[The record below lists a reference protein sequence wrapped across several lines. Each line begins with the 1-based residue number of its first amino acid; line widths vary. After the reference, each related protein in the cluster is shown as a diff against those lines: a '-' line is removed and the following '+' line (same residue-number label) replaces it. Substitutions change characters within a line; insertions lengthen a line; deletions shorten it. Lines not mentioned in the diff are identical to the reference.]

1 MDLLGPPAQDP
12 EDRGVGLLEPY
23 EEAAASA
30 AKQREDGSAH
40 AVANPLG
47 QLATIPFPESDAVC
61 DQLENGLSPA
71 RAGRPPP
78 DTPEGKPRS
87 LTSENLSRTFSNNQ
101 FGVVPEHAE
110 RFPVEEGNDHIV
122 LAFFRCGQWW
132 ETAEAAAKPPVSP
145 PRPATED
152 DWRSYWDWIESAKE
166 QGGMPSVLEERDR
179 RGSFVITAGTND
191 KIIRLPKLQLS
202 GEIQCAWA
210 QFQFFAIEKGC
221 RMSVTPVTGTESN
234 LIALWRKDKPFWQ
247 KWGHINILAVPIAN
261 NLDENKVT
269 AAGADFQMAVS
280 TVKVEWHELVTAFA
294 IGLVVLLMQTLAS
307 YLVYVN
313 SQSVDL
319 NDVAKSI
326 EGGFISF
333 VDHRKCATAFVCAE
347 EFKAHQQSYDLEI
360 HDLFHGSDGPGLCL
374 TVAGYRNAVI
384 NIVIGT
390 FIIQILVIRDA
401 HMFWTLAPFNLA
413 THVHLD
419 WARWIGFAILLLV
432 MQLNYGYIV
441 IACFYGILGA
451 AEDFASLLGACTTA
465 FVPAPGKS
473 PHPSLYP
480 LCFFVCLSLGFFV
493 SVSLSLCPSL
503 SLSLSL
509 SLVYTTISRSR
520 YCWRSMTWCTSS
532 QLRDSFGRS
541 TQPALAPPR
550 STPLVFI
557 DAICSFDGAIAVSSG
572 RPAGT
577 YWSKLATVRGSA
589 WLSHPR
595 RSYCAQWCLVHGC
608 RCSCTRF
615 GTRTASFT
623 ILVARTSSSRNECL
637 F

>member
-1 MDLLGPPAQDP
+1 MDLPPPLAGSGSGRP
-12 EDRGVGLLEPY
+12 RRRAGT
-23 EEAAASA
+23 EEAAAGE
-30 AKQREDGSAH
+30 QREDVGDH

-47 QLATIPFPESDAVC
+47 QLVTQPSPERDAVY
-61 DQLENGLSPA
+61 DQMERGLSPA

-78 DTPEGKPRS
+78 DTPEGTPES
-87 LTSENLSRTFSNNQ
+87 LTRESLSRTFSNNQ
-101 FGVVPEHAE
+101 FGVVPKHAE

-132 ETAEAAAKPPVSP
+132 ETAEAAAKPPVTP
-145 PRPATED
+145 PRPVTED
-152 DWRSYWDWIESAKE
+152 DWRGYGDWIESANE
-166 QGGMPSVLEERDR
+166 QSGMPSVLEERDR
-179 RGSFVITAGTND
+179 RGSFVITAGAND
-191 KIIRLPKLQLS
+191 RIIRLPELHLP
-202 GEIQCAWA
+202 GEIQCART

-221 RMSVTPVTGTESN
+221 VMSITSVTGTEAN

-247 KWGHINILAVPIAN
+247 KWGQIKILAVPVADN
-261 NLDENKVT
+261 PDGNEAT
-269 AAGADFQMAVS
+269 AAGAAFQMAVS
-280 TVKVEWHELVTAFA
+280 TMKVEWHELFTAFA

-333 VDHRKCATAFVCAE
+333 VDRHKCETAFLCAE

-374 TVAGYRNAVI
+374 TVAGYRNAVF
-384 NIVIGT
+384 NIVLGT
-390 FIIQILVIRDA
+390 FIIQVLVIRDA

-419 WARWIGFAILLLV
+419 WARWIGFTILLVV

-465 FVPAPGKS
+465 FVPALGKIIT
-473 PHPSLYP
+473 SLAVP
-480 LCFFVCLSLGFFV
+480 LCASLCFFVCLW
-493 SVSLSLCPSL
+493 LSGPLALWLSGL

-509 SLVYTTISRSR
+509 SFTLP
-520 YCWRSMTWCTSS
+520 
-532 QLRDSFGRS
+532 FPG
-541 TQPALAPPR
+541 
-550 STPLVFI
+550 
-557 DAICSFDGAIAVSSG
+557 
-572 RPAGT
+572 AGT
-577 YWSKLATVRGSA
+577 AGGR
-589 WLSHPR
+589 
-595 RSYCAQWCLVHGC
+595 
-608 RCSCTRF
+608 
-615 GTRTASFT
+615 
-623 ILVARTSSSRNECL
+623 
-637 F
+637 